1 MEMHNY
7 IPGMLIIVLA
17 LAIMFRLMHF
27 AHFYAPSYF
36 FWIGAILFVV
46 GLVALIHPLNFLFI
60 PNRTVAGAVLLC
72 GLLVS
77 VSSLFWPVQSQQSA
91 TSNAQLDRLMP
102 AYSFNEFHDV
112 KVKASIEETKEVF
125 RVTGVNDIPM
135 VHWLLKIR
143 GIADEETDLSDSA
156 SNNQAGTN
164 TFSTPDFNFFVVA
177 PHEYISVMILKPN
190 MISGGKGTAA
200 PPEISTLEQFVA
212 FNEPGYV
219 KVAIHFGMVST
230 GPHETLLSTET
241 RVDGTTKT
249 DSHRFAPYWRV
260 IYPGSAIIRR
270 VWLDTIQKKAE
281 RVNSSRINSGLVA
294 SS

>member
-1 MEMHNY
+1 MEMQNY
-7 IPGMLIIVLA
+7 VPGMITIALA
-17 LAIMFRLMHF
+17 LAIMFRLMHY

-46 GLVALIHPLNFLFI
+46 GMVALMHPLNFLFI
-60 PNRTVAGAVLLC
+60 PSRTVAGAVLLC

-77 VSSLFWPVQSQQSA
+77 VVSLFWPVQPQHSS

-102 AYSFNEFHDV
+102 VYSFNEYHEV
-112 KVKASIEETKEVF
+112 NVNASLEETNEAF
-125 RVTGVNDIPM
+125 RITGVNDIPI
-135 VHWLLKIR
+135 VHALLKMR
-143 GIADEETDLSDSA
+143 GIADKETDLSDRA

-177 PHEYISVMILKPN
+177 PREYIAVMILKSN
-190 MISGGKGTAA
+190 IISIDKKTAA

-212 FNEPGYV
+212 FHEPGYV
-219 KVAIHFGMVST
+219 KVTIHFRIGST
-230 GPHETLLSTET
+230 GPQETLLSTET
-241 RVDGTTKT
+241 RVEGTTKT
-249 DSHRFAPYWRV
+249 DSYRFAPYWRV

-281 RVNSSRINSGLVA
+281 KNLQMK
-294 SS
+294 